1 MGVSLWYQDEGLS
14 AFIIA
19 FFVMSGI
26 GVLCWFPARHK
37 KKELHLHDGFM
48 ITAVFWTVLSVVG
61 ALPFLLI
68 PNYEM
73 TLAQAVFEAVSG
85 FTTTGATVINQLGSL
100 PKSILYYRQQLQW
113 LGGLGIIV
121 LAVAVLPMLG
131 IGGMQLY
138 KAETP
143 GPMRDEKLTPRIG
156 QTAKALLYIYISLTL
171 ACAIA
176 YWIAGMTLFDAIG
189 HSFST
194 VATGGFSTHDASLG
208 YYNSPVIEI
217 IAMIF
222 IILGSLNFTVHFVVW
237 HKYLFPI
244 NHRDTRN
251 RVFSKNSVSERRI
264 KSLKISAERFKRV
277 FSKNSV
283 YEQRIKSLKI
293 YASRLKRV
301 FSKNSV
307 SELLKSLKIYA
318 SQLKKGLHH
327 YWQDIQ
333 GRVFINIV
341 LVLIA
346 ITVIVLMWQGVY
358 THFWTALRHGSFA
371 VISIISST
379 GYITADFSVWP
390 LFLPVLILG
399 SGFIGGCVGS
409 TAGGFRVIRLILLYK
424 QAIREIMRLIHP
436 NAVIAVKIGQK
447 KVPDNVA
454 QAVGGFALLYMA
466 SYVFLS
472 LLFLATGVDYLT
484 AFSGVAATLNMTGP
498 ALGNIAV
505 TYGDISD
512 TGLWILSFAM
522 LLARLEIFTLL
533 VLLTPAFWRR

>member
-1 MGVSLWYQDEGLS
+1 MQLSVTQRILGLLLISFSFTLLPPMGVSLWYQDEGLH

-19 FFVMSGI
+19 FLVMFGMGI
-26 GVLCWFPARHK
+26 AFWFPARK
-37 KKELHLHDGFM
+37 AKKELHLHDGFM

-61 ALPFLLI
+61 ALPFLFV
-68 PNYEM
+68 PNM
-73 TLAQAVFEAVSG
+73 TLAKAVFEAVSG
-85 FTTTGATVINQLGSL
+85 FTTTGATVINHIDSL

-138 KAETP
+138 RAETP
-143 GPMRDEKLTPRIG
+143 GPMRDEKLTPRLEN
-156 QTAKALLYIYISLTL
+156 TAKALLYIYISLTV
-171 ACAIA
+171 ACALA

-189 HSFST
+189 HSYST
-194 VATGGFSTHDASLG
+194 VATGGFSTHDESLG
-208 YYNSPVIEI
+208 YYNSPLIEI
-217 IAMIF
+217 IAMVF

-237 HKYLFPI
+237 HK
-244 NHRDTRN
+244 
-251 RVFSKNSVSERRI
+251 K
-264 KSLKISAERFKRV
+264 KIR
-277 FSKNSV
+277 
-283 YEQRIKSLKI
+283 
-293 YASRLKRV
+293 
-301 FSKNSV
+301 
-307 SELLKSLKIYA
+307 
-318 SQLKKGLHH
+318 H
-327 YWQDIQ
+327 YWEDIQ
-333 GRVFINIV
+333 GRVFIYIV

-346 ITVIVLMWQGVY
+346 ITVLVLMWKGVY
-358 THFWTALRHGSFA
+358 THFWTALRYASFE

-379 GYITADFSVWP
+379 GYATADFSAWP

-409 TAGGFRVIRLILLYK
+409 TAGGFRVIRFILLYK

-436 NAVIAVKIGQK
+436 SAVIVVKIGNK
-447 KVPDNVA
+447 KVPDTVA
-454 QAVGGFALLYMA
+454 QAVWGFSFLYIA

-472 LLFLATGVDYLT
+472 MLFMATGVDVLT

-498 ALGNIAV
+498 GLGDVAV
-505 TYGDISD
+505 TYGGISD
-512 TGLWILSFAM
+512 SGLWILSFTM